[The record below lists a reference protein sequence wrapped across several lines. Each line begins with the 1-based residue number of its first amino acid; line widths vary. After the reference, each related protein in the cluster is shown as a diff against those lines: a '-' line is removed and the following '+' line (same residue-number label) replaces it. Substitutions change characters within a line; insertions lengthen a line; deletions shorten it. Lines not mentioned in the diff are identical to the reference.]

1 MTSEMKKDTRPCC
14 SSISYSE
21 PGGAFIPFWSSLCT
35 TILSLCSDW
44 LHIVMKWCLIRG
56 KIWLRG
62 VRRLLLLELMGLHAV
77 VGSLGRMWRWRS
89 RINMWGGNLAA
100 EEHESH
106 VGYGEAAEYKA
117 E

>member
-1 MTSEMKKDTRPCC
+1 
-14 SSISYSE
+14 
-21 PGGAFIPFWSSLCT
+21 
-35 TILSLCSDW
+35 
-44 LHIVMKWCLIRG
+44 MKWCLIRG

-77 VGSLGRMWRWRS
+77 VGSLGRMWS